1 MKINLEDWNEFKS
14 NLKSGICILT
24 QSSLY
29 NFWTLAKLL
38 DTDIFLHDYD
48 MTEHDH
54 LIFRVFI
61 AGNDL
66 SFDDGAPRTLVG

>member
-1 MKINLEDWNEFKS
+1 MKVNLEDWNEFKS
-14 NLKSGICILT
+14 NLKSVICILT

-38 DTDIFLHDYD
+38 DRDIFLHDYD

-54 LIFRVFI
+54 LI
-61 AGNDL
+61 
-66 SFDDGAPRTLVG
+66 